1 MSNEMLLKEIREL
14 RTKYNSLIQGFNS
27 NLKTLA
33 AGHNVDNAKTYAD
46 FYAHCL
52 FDWCT
57 NINSI
62 VAFQYQRGL
71 KEKVLEWLEEMRLKD
86 GSDLY
91 DYISE
96 PARRLLAN
104 HATEAVEAIW
114 DIPYIEH
121 IDLV

>member
-1 MSNEMLLKEIREL
+1 MLLKEIRKL

-27 NLKTLA
+27 NLKMLA
-33 AGHNVDNAKTYAD
+33 VDQNVDNAKIYAD

-71 KEKVLEWLEEMRLKD
+71 KEKVVEWLEEMRLKD

-96 PARRLLAN
+96 PEWRLLAN